1 MRRYRIAV
9 IPGDGI
15 GPEVMSATLPILEAV
30 SETRGDLEFEFITL
44 RAGDGAK
51 EELGE
56 ALPKETVREVERC
69 DACLFA
75 AVGRSASEVILP
87 LRQRLDLYANV
98 RPAKI
103 YPNIPALAGKA
114 DLVMV
119 RENTEDLYRR
129 VGFRGED
136 WGVALRIITRRASER
151 IARYAFELAR
161 REGRRRVTSVHKA
174 NVLDHTDEIFLEAC
188 RRVAG
193 DYPEIEYEE
202 MIVDTCAMRLVMTPE
217 HFDVLVTTNMFGDI
231 LSDLAAGLVGGLG
244 MAPSGNIGESRAIFE
259 PVHGSAPDIAGR
271 GIANP
276 IATILSAKMMLEW
289 LGEADAARDIE
300 RGVVEALERGAPLTP
315 DLGGSA
321 KTWELAEAIRG
332 AILNKPLAQKEF

>member
-1 MRRYRIAV
+1 MGRYRIAV

-15 GPEVMSATLPILEAV
+15 GPEVTSATLPILEALA
-30 SETRGDLEFEFITL
+30 EGLDLDFEFVTL
-44 RAGDGAK
+44 QAGDRAK

-56 ALPKETVREVERC
+56 ALPKETIMGVERC

-75 AVGRSASEVILP
+75 AVGETASEVILP

-98 RPAKI
+98 RPAKV
-103 YPNIPALAGKA
+103 YPNIPAIAERA
-114 DLVMV
+114 DLVIV

-129 VGFRGED
+129 VGFRGRD
-136 WGVALRIITRRASER
+136 WGVALRIITRYASER

-174 NVLDHTDEIFLEAC
+174 NVLDYTDDIFLEAC
-188 RRVAG
+188 REVAG
-193 DYPEIEYEE
+193 DYPEIAYEE
-202 MIVDTCAMRLVMTPE
+202 MIVDTCAMKLVMNPQ

-276 IATILSAKMMLEW
+276 IAMILSAKMMLEW
-289 LGEADAARDIE
+289 LGEAEAALHIE
-300 RGVVEALERGAPLTP
+300 RGVIRTLERGGSLTP
-315 DLGGSA
+315 DLGGGA
-321 KTWELAEAIRG
+321 KTWELADAVRRN
-332 AILNKPLAQKEF
+332 ILEQLQAQKEF